1 MSQLYTKYQ
10 IFGGDMNKFFF
21 YLLIIGLITLPVYGQ
36 KGDYNWCFDTVGIS
50 FNNPN
55 LEPIP
60 LFGTKVIWDPDPI
73 SSTISDCNGN
83 LLFYC
88 GTAEIIP
95 QAYPNFAFRLFKIFD
110 SKHNPLPSLDSIMA
124 FYNSFLLPYPGSNSL
139 FLCIAD
145 GFVFYNSY
153 DPNSHPLVIY
163 LIDRTKRSGLGDIVG
178 KHILNNRRLFD
189 VFRHSNGKDWWILT
203 LDIDYLKQHFYD
215 SLQRYVSYLFT
226 EKGITDST
234 ELFMEYLSNEPFY
247 GEVSPTYYSK
257 SSSSNIKI
265 IIKAIPITPNPPINQ
280 YDLYQIYL
288 SVYQIN
294 PELGEAK
301 SLGYFKICDSCT
313 HSGFPVYLPESKKIY
328 IALGELYPIP
338 GKDSIFQEKYKLFQ
352 FTFNPD
358 TTLFLQ
364 SKQQVGPTKEITFV
378 RGTYDLFPEGLIPRY
393 FQELKMGPNGKLYAL
408 HYGMNYISEIANPDS
423 NADAII
429 FKDTALF
436 FGEAKIFLF
445 PTTVSASSCLGKI
458 EIWLPDTVAKI
469 GSKNFCIPIYAKKSG
484 EIINGIDFE
493 MKIRFDASAFLP
505 ENIKST
511 IEGKDRIITIEGE
524 STEIKNEPGV
534 IGWFCGEVLLGSERR
549 VPLIIEKLQW
559 KDSYLDT
566 ETRDGSLTLEGVCE
580 HQLSQ
585 VELFQPLNLSVLPN
599 PSSSDEVELIIEG
612 KKGAN
617 YLIEIYNSN
626 GMLVEQQ
633 GIHMDDAVAVIT
645 KSLSSYPSGLYLF
658 KIGKQIAKI
667 IKI

>member
-1 MSQLYTKYQ
+1 
-10 IFGGDMNKFFF
+10 MNKFFF

-60 LFGTKVIWDPDPI
+60 LFGTKVLWPWGGLIP
-73 SSTISDCNGN
+73 STISDCNGN

-88 GTAEIIP
+88 SPGEIIP
-95 QAYPNFAFRLFKIFD
+95 QAHPNFDSLLFKIFD
-110 SKHNPLPSLDSIMA
+110 SKHNPLPILDSIVLLEGI
-124 FYNSFLLPYPGSNSL
+124 SFLLPYPGSNSL
-139 FLCIAD
+139 FLCVA
-145 GFVFYNSY
+145 GGLEFYNGHN
-153 DPNSHPLVIY
+153 NSVIY

-178 KHILNNRRLFD
+178 KHILNNRWLFD

-203 LDIDYLKQHFYD
+203 IDFDYFNQHSYDPLK
-215 SLQRYVSYLFT
+215 RYVSYIFT

-234 ELFMEYLSNEPFY
+234 ELFMEYLYDAPYCWFAEYYPTSY
-247 GEVSPTYYSK
+247 TYYSR
-257 SSSSNIKI
+257 SLGSNIKI
-265 IIKAIPITPNPPINQ
+265 LIKAIGYLGPNITPSPPINQ
-280 YDLYQIYL
+280 YDLYHIYL

-313 HSGFPVYLPESKKIY
+313 HCGSPVYLPESKKIY

-493 MKIRFDASAFLP
+493 MKIRFDANAFLP